1 MEKHYRKM
9 QLEDKAL
16 KSAAV
21 HFGKE
26 MLPYLHI
33 DGKIRKLMPTEQ
45 IRLEAV
51 RAEEDILFDM
61 EDGTLMYFEFESV
74 EVTED
79 DLYRFKLYDVYT
91 EKQYHKPVITYVLCS
106 GKTTEIKSE
115 LVGGINSYRIIPIQ
129 IKEQN
134 ADEVFRLL
142 YDKDEEGVCLYKE
155 NLFPALL
162 TPLMSGTSSIRERI
176 IDAAKLLQKDNVRMK
191 KQEKH
196 QMEGILYAFACKF
209 LNQDE
214 LGEVKEVIGM
224 TALGEMIW
232 QDGLEEGLEEG
243 IEKGSLVKLIELI
256 CRKLVKGKDVWQIA
270 EELEEDISTV
280 TEICQGAK
288 LYAPDYDSGKIYE
301 FLKGTRL
308 DKI

>member
-21 HFGKE
+21 QFGKE
-26 MLPYLHI
+26 MLSYLRI
-33 DGKIRKLMPTEQ
+33 DGKIRGLMPTEQ

-51 RAEEDILFDM
+51 KAEEDILFDM
-61 EDGTLMYFEFESV
+61 EDGTLLHFEFESV

-79 DLYRFKLYDVYT
+79 DLYRFKLYDAYT
-91 EKQYHKPVITYVLCS
+91 ERQHRKPVITYVLCS
-106 GKTTEIKSE
+106 GRTTGIKNE

-129 IKEQN
+129 IKEKN

-142 YDKDEEGVCLYKE
+142 HEKDEEGICLHKE
-155 NLFPALL
+155 DLFPALL
-162 TPLMSGTSSIRERI
+162 TPLMSGKSSIRERI
-176 IDAAKLLQKDNVRMK
+176 IEAANLLQQDNIRMK

-209 LNQDE
+209 LNQEE
-214 LGEVKEVIGM
+214 LREVKEVIGM

-232 QDGLEEGLEEG
+232 QDGLEEG

-256 CRKLVKGKDVWQIA
+256 CRKLIKGKETWQIA

-280 TEICQGAK
+280 AEICEGAK
-288 LYAPDYDSGKIYE
+288 LYAPEYDSGKIYE
-301 FLKGTRL
+301 FLKGTHA
-308 DKI
+308 

>member
-1 MEKHYRKM
+1 MEKHYRKK

-16 KSAAV
+16 KSAAMQ
-21 HFGKE
+21 FGKE
-26 MLPYLHI
+26 MLSYLHI
-33 DGKIRKLMPTEQ
+33 DGRIRRLMPTEQ

-51 RAEEDILFDM
+51 KAEEDILFDM
-61 EDGTLMYFEFESV
+61 EDGTLLHFEFESV

-79 DLYRFKLYDVYT
+79 DLYRFKLYDAYT
-91 EKQYHKPVITYVLCS
+91 ERQHRKPVITYVLCS
-106 GKTTEIKSE
+106 GRTTRIKSE

-142 YDKDEEGVCLYKE
+142 HEKVEEGVCLYKE
-155 NLFPALL
+155 NIFPALL
-162 TPLMSGTSSIRERI
+162 TPLMSGNSSIRERI
-176 IDAAKLLQKDNVRMK
+176 IEAAKLLQQDNVRIK

-209 LNQDE
+209 LNQEE
-214 LGEVKEVIGM
+214 LREVKEVIGM

-232 QDGLEEGLEEG
+232 QDGLEEGM
-243 IEKGSLVKLIELI
+243 EKGSLVKLIELI
-256 CRKLVKGKDVWQIA
+256 CRKLVKGKDTWQIA

-280 TEICQGAK
+280 TEICEGAK
-288 LYAPDYDSGKIYE
+288 RYAPEYDSGKIYE
-301 FLKGTRL
+301 FLKGTHA
-308 DKI
+308 